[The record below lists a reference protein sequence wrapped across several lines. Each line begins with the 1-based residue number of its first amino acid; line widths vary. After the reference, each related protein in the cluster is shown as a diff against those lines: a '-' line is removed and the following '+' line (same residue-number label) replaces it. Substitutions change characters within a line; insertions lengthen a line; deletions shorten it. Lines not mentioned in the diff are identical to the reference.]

1 MKVFVAGATGTLG
14 LPLVR
19 ALVALKHQVTG
30 LTRSS
35 EKRSVLEQL
44 GAEAAVADALDA
56 ADLEKVLRA
65 AAPDCVFHLL
75 TAIPKNKLLRTS
87 HMKQTNVL
95 RTTGTAN
102 LLKASIAVGAKRIVA
117 ESMVFAYGFGDHGA
131 RAKTEDDVLQ
141 QRESESSL
149 QEVVDP
155 LRSLETQLRNAS
167 EQRLIES
174 VVLRYGFFYGTAGAS
189 EFIVKMLRRR
199 MLPTVKAM
207 RGVTPW
213 IHIDDAVTAT
223 IAAME
228 RGRAGEIYNIVD
240 DEPVAMNEWLTQAAL
255 SLGAKPPFSI
265 PQWLLRLI
273 SPYMATVFG
282 TRLVVSNRKAKDE
295 LHWRPQYP
303 SYREGLREMAT
314 HL

>member
-1 MKVFVAGATGTLG
+1 MKVFIAGATGTLG

-19 ALVALKHQVTG
+19 ELVALKHQVTG
-30 LTRSS
+30 LTRSA
-35 EKRSVLEQL
+35 EKRSMLERI
-44 GAEAAVADALDA
+44 GAAAAVADALDA
-56 ADLEKVLRA
+56 AALEKALRA
-65 AAPDCVFHLL
+65 ASPDWVFHLL
-75 TAIPKNKLLRTS
+75 TAIPKNTLLRAS

-102 LLKASIAVGAKRIVA
+102 LLKASVAAGAKRIVA

-131 RAKTEDDVLQ
+131 CAKTEDDVLQ

-149 QEVVDP
+149 QQVVDP
-155 LRSLETQLRNAS
+155 LRSLETQLLHAN
-167 EQRLIES
+167 EQGLIES

-189 EFIVKMLRRR
+189 EYLVKMLRKR
-199 MLPTVKAM
+199 MLPKVNGSHSTV
-207 RGVTPW
+207 PW
-213 IHIDDAVTAT
+213 IHIEDAVSAS

-240 DEPVAMNEWLTQAAL
+240 DEPVEMNAWLSHAAL
-255 SLGAKPPFSI
+255 SLNAKPPFSI
-265 PQWLLRLI
+265 PRWLLRLI
-273 SPYMATVFG
+273 SPYMATVFD

-295 LHWRPQYP
+295 LHWRLQYP
-303 SYREGLREMAT
+303 SYREGVRAMAT